1 MSLLA
6 FHARAGSETNAHARA
21 IARSGL
27 MAGYLGKGRMGPEIK
42 DLRID
47 VFKIYFW
54 IYAALIAIVA
64 LENLLAHHL
73 GWI

>member
-6 FHARAGSETNAHARA
+6 FHVQAVSETSAHARA

-42 DLRID
+42 DLRKD

-54 IYAALIAIVA
+54 IYAALIAVVA
-64 LENLLAHHL
+64 LEILWAYHM